1 MKFDVKIG
9 DCNNLGDS
17 GASASVDGICRV
29 RGYLPAPCV
38 LSHAVYAIYIYFLVK
53 NKKKRFLCALKSVDR
68 LQTVPCN
75 ISSALFAACSLHAFY
90 RKFCIFSA
98 FLLVFRYFRHVLHV
112 FGHVLNVFAFFAMF
126 FSIF

>member
-53 NKKKRFLCALKSVDR
+53 NKKKRFLCELKSVDC
-68 LQTVPCN
+68 LQTVPSKIC
-75 ISSALFAACSLHAFY
+75 SALFAACLH
-90 RKFCIFSA
+90 
-98 FLLVFRYFRHVLHV
+98 LVYAIYMYFWWKTRRNASCAH
-112 FGHVLNVFAFFAMF
+112 
-126 FSIF
+126 